1 MEISKPC
8 AFRGGA
14 YIATSVVL
22 AGIAMAD
29 PDHIVIWA
37 WAAALVFVAPSTFP
51 LARGCTSSV
60 RWRQGMSRT

>member
-1 MEISKPC
+1 MMDSMETSKPW
-8 AFRGGA
+8 AFRSGI

-37 WAAALVFVAPSTFP
+37 WAAALVCVAPST
-51 LARGCTSSV
+51 LVALR
-60 RWRQGMSRT
+60 R